1 MPSWSRRVCDAARLG
16 AGTQGRS
23 RGSGTHLLRHR
34 VAGGPRDQPC
44 CGSCRT
50 CSARRRARP
59 PAQAASAD
67 WFNFVQHA
75 GGLNKPALLVN
86 PPAGGSAACTMSAAY
101 VQELPQPRR
110 TWKHSQYFFKQL
122 LFLQLQPLLWRAPPT
137 ARLSACGRQAGGQP
151 GSGRGK
157 AREFQTIELQAGRPS
172 CLCPPLAPASSSA
185 AAQCGGR

>member
-110 TWKHSQYFFKQL
+110 TWKHSQYFFMQW
-122 LFLQLQPLLWRAPPT
+122 LFLQLQPR
-137 ARLSACGRQAGGQP
+137 RC
-151 GSGRGK
+151 
-157 AREFQTIELQAGRPS
+157 
-172 CLCPPLAPASSSA
+172 CPPRVESASICSTTPVGKEGQLEQDLGAGSSERAKAISSGLAPNRAHCGLGHTR
-185 AAQCGGR
+185 AQH